1 VDTLLPSKTE
11 RYMKK
16 EEKQMEEIREDLASE
31 GLTPGKILLYIFY
44 AIPLALAVAIIILP
58 LVGQP
63 VDQSLAGIA
72 LLLLALA
79 GLIQVTKD

>member
-1 VDTLLPSKTE
+1 
-11 RYMKK
+11 
-16 EEKQMEEIREDLASE
+16 MESIREELAEE
-31 GLTPGKILLYIFY
+31 GLTPGKVLLYIFY
-44 AIPLALAVAIIILP
+44 AIPLAMAVAIIVLP

-63 VDQSLAGIA
+63 VDQSLSGIA

>member
-1 VDTLLPSKTE
+1 MESV
-11 RYMKK
+11 RK
-16 EEKQMEEIREDLASE
+16 ELAEE
-31 GLTPGKILLYIFY
+31 GLTLGKVLLYIFY
-44 AIPLALAVAIIILP
+44 AIPLAMAVAMIILP

-79 GLIQVTKD
+79 GLIQVTKE

>member
-1 VDTLLPSKTE
+1 MESV
-11 RYMKK
+11 R
-16 EEKQMEEIREDLASE
+16 EELAEE
-31 GLTPGKILLYIFY
+31 GLTPGKVLLYIFY
-44 AIPLALAVAIIILP
+44 AIPLAMAVAIIILP

-63 VDQSLAGIA
+63 VDQSLSGIA

>member
-1 VDTLLPSKTE
+1 
-11 RYMKK
+11 
-16 EEKQMEEIREDLASE
+16 MESVREDLASE

-44 AIPLALAVAIIILP
+44 AIPLALAVAMIILP

>member
-1 VDTLLPSKTE
+1 
-11 RYMKK
+11 
-16 EEKQMEEIREDLASE
+16 MESVREDLASE

-44 AIPLALAVAIIILP
+44 AIPLALAVAMIILP

-79 GLIQVTKD
+79 GLIQVTKE

>member
-1 VDTLLPSKTE
+1 MVESV
-11 RYMKK
+11 RK
-16 EEKQMEEIREDLASE
+16 ELAEE
-31 GLTPGKILLYIFY
+31 GLTLGKVLLYIFY
-44 AIPLALAVAIIILP
+44 AIPLAMAVAMIILP

-79 GLIQVTKD
+79 GLIQVTKE

>member
-1 VDTLLPSKTE
+1 ME
-11 RYMKK
+11 AIEGEKK
-16 EEKQMEEIREDLASE
+16 LMESVREELASE
-31 GLTPGKILLYIFY
+31 GLIPGKVLLYIFY
-44 AIPLALAVAIIILP
+44 AIPLALAVAMIILP

-79 GLIQVTKD
+79 GLIQVTKE

>member
-1 VDTLLPSKTE
+1 MESV
-11 RYMKK
+11 RK
-16 EEKQMEEIREDLASE
+16 ELAEE
-31 GLTPGKILLYIFY
+31 GLTPGKVLLYIFY
-44 AIPLALAVAIIILP
+44 AIPLAMAVAMIVLP

-79 GLIQVTKD
+79 GLIQVTKE

>member
-1 VDTLLPSKTE
+1 
-11 RYMKK
+11 
-16 EEKQMEEIREDLASE
+16 MESIREELAEE
-31 GLTPGKILLYIFY
+31 GLTPGKVLLYIFY
-44 AIPLALAVAIIILP
+44 AIPLAMAVAMIVLP
-58 LVGQP
+58 LVGQS

>member
-1 VDTLLPSKTE
+1 MYSIE
-11 RYMKK
+11 GEKK
-16 EEKQMEEIREDLASE
+16 LMGSVREDLASE
-31 GLTPGKILLYIFY
+31 GLTPGKILLFIFY
-44 AIPLALAVAIIILP
+44 AIPLALAVAMIILP

-79 GLIQVTKD
+79 GLIQVTKE

>member
-1 VDTLLPSKTE
+1 
-11 RYMKK
+11 
-16 EEKQMEEIREDLASE
+16 MESVREDLASE
-31 GLTPGKILLYIFY
+31 GLTPGKVLLYIFY
-44 AIPLALAVAIIILP
+44 AIPLAMAVAMIVLP

-79 GLIQVTKD
+79 GLIQVTKE

>member
-1 VDTLLPSKTE
+1 
-11 RYMKK
+11 
-16 EEKQMEEIREDLASE
+16 MESVRKYLAEE
-31 GLTPGKILLYIFY
+31 GLTPGKVLLYIFY
-44 AIPLALAVAIIILP
+44 AIPLAMAVAMIVLP

-79 GLIQVTKD
+79 GLIQVTKE